1 MPEGSSCIF
10 VGFVSIYYYV
20 SWEHGKAWAQNTACW
35 AALTIFLCCLRSI
48 GGSASV
54 NLSSICLVSLLV
66 FFPPQFNEQKP
77 SSHIPAFMSLF
88 QGKWGKVA
96 ACNTIPDLHLGQ
108 NSLPLVCPPKES
120 CITTQAPCHWL
131 CVTIGASLVNNLT
144 SDLHHKLVPRVVGGV
159 KPLWVMNSSED
170 QWKLYTY
177 SLEKCT
183 YSHSCKILH
192 TVLESSQISRRV
204 LWTLG

>member
-1 MPEGSSCIF
+1 MKVALGSIFSFFAGSTQEGLICQKEAVAFLWGLFLFAIMSLESR
-10 VGFVSIYYYV
+10 
-20 SWEHGKAWAQNTACW
+20 KAWAQNTACW

-88 QGKWGKVA
+88 RGKWGKVA

-120 CITTQAPCHWL
+120 CITTQAPCH
-131 CVTIGASLVNNLT
+131 
-144 SDLHHKLVPRVVGGV
+144 
-159 KPLWVMNSSED
+159 
-170 QWKLYTY
+170 
-177 SLEKCT
+177 
-183 YSHSCKILH
+183 
-192 TVLESSQISRRV
+192 
-204 LWTLG
+204 